1 MKTRSFLNRT
11 AAFALV
17 LMMLVPFLPV
27 FDSAAKAAAEGVNY
41 VSLPI
46 TIRDYADDGML
57 FEYSD
62 ADSIGS
68 GGTSIFGGDASV
80 TPNLKMK
87 NSVNTA
93 NINGTF
99 SMTESTAYTRYTVT
113 GSGAYITW
121 YLSDYYREGGYTRN
135 DLRYAAL
142 KYRTSAAASGTPEIY
157 HRYTNSAGSVV
168 EGTHASIPQDGYN
181 KSDFS
186 YVVIDLGGG
195 DATVNYVTL
204 KPKLASGNY
213 IDIGHVAFFETAAEA
228 SAYNSLQQNGASEV
242 GNTYH
247 MGNNMLYGLLMPNRA
262 TMDYTKSTH
271 TMNPN
276 GDVDTFMHGY
286 LGAIQPGSSSAS
298 SFGNITSVDIPG
310 GSPYRA
316 LVWSKYYNVEG
327 AEYLDVT
334 LENGARQQLYG
345 GRARV
350 GLVEPSI
357 SASSKKLVYKQ
368 NVVDYLAWVLE
379 KSLAVPKQNAD
390 GSYNYNFVQGEKL
403 AELGNKDL
411 ATVLR
416 ENINGGKGTYSDA
429 KSRFNSGALVHPADC
444 DTYYEAAYFLLHS
457 TFTTNTGYGKALNN
471 PYHELQ
477 LIETTNAAGEVCYKF
492 SSAYT
497 ETAYD
502 STNGLIYNT
511 QQVNA
516 PGKVSGWGYGMTTYD
531 NHFNPIPNDGYGITG
546 SKALDI
552 SGYNTNAE
560 LYGRNNYNL
569 SLEGHAQ
576 FVYREDANQYFTFTG
591 DDDVYLFINNVL
603 AMDLGGAHAIS
614 EVTIQLKDVA
624 ETCGL
629 VDGGVYDFDFYY
641 MERHGTAANFAIE
654 TNIQIADP
662 SMVTTKTGY
671 QNGSEVGYN
680 GFIDPALPVNYQ
692 FTLQNNGAAALE
704 NLTFSDPKLNTY
716 LSKDSI
722 TLNSETTWS
731 DLLLAHYDADGTVKT
746 YIPKGKLT
754 EADLKDA
761 LADGILEG
769 EKLLVFGFK
778 HKVGDGTGGTANEW
792 VDNDDGTHSF
802 PNVVYTTA
810 KVENADR
817 ILNGQADYVVRK
829 QNVTID
835 PFHLYSWGENVVQDD
850 GTTAFVLKGSVSIT
864 YAEAIDPIIE
874 AYQRKGLTA
883 PDLTGGTVAIT
894 NASGNADSTAVNPR
908 ATVDDENGIS
918 HAAAG
923 TGMDSYYYVVTN
935 ADNVK
940 YGPVRVDVYTYA
952 VSDNTYVLDYG
963 LAVEL
968 NDDQFGFRTNDVL
981 QLDVNAYPT
990 EVVIDSITAPT
1001 SNYGTFAYDYDKASL
1016 TYTPSAIMNDKDNA
1030 TVVLHVKEQGSA
1042 SVTKFTGVTMLQDII
1057 TAPANVVYYEENF
1070 PGITYVEAEG
1080 NDWVQYTT
1088 VDENG
1093 NIIAGTMQSAD
1104 QSSNYGS
1111 DPNYAVDKNGLL
1123 ADDLGNVIATDTFVL
1138 DASDL
1143 NALQQAGVE
1152 YLNEYL
1158 LGGDSSNGTIKELEV
1173 KTTADVMYF
1182 EFVGTGFE
1190 ILSRTTQDSYAV
1202 IDVSVQKKN
1211 DSGNWQEYTYKPVIT
1226 ESKGGDLYQVP
1237 IISITGLPHDT
1248 YRVVVNAAG
1257 ERVIKG
1263 ETISRILYIDGIR
1276 IYGPLSDEKALDYYN
1291 PEEYQAE
1298 FFEVKQLIEDGSAI
1312 YAGISNT
1319 GDKLLLMAGDTVI
1332 EDTTDSGFVLTSAAD
1347 VDEYMSFGPN
1357 NELYI
1362 DPTSTTTVIAFFLTP
1377 DENVPESAR
1386 TIEIGAHRKADSATE
1401 SNGYV
1406 DLVYGSTAD
1415 VFINAFDN
1423 GTANYEIYSGTEQ
1436 YYTVDVK
1443 DLVLGDD
1450 GRYLV
1455 MIGAVSNENSIEV
1468 LAFTSLKI
1476 AGYEIEFAA
1485 PAMEMSDFDPDEGLP
1500 NMPNTALGEV
1510 KKYYSYVAPKVKRPT
1525 ETMPGTEEPEAPEPE
1540 VPEQEEPVAAV
1551 NEALTVDSAAL
1562 KAANVVS
1569 GKAASLAVKSSTL
1582 AAEAVVYDANGEQV
1596 ELKKANRSEKDGVVT
1611 FTLVFTVTGE
1621 RGQVLDFT
1629 VQLLDAEGLV
1639 SANTETVSVTIK

>member
-1 MKTRSFLNRT
+1 MMKTRSFLNRT
-11 AAFALV
+11 AALALV
-17 LMMLVPFLPV
+17 LTMLVPFLPV

-68 GGTSIFGGDASV
+68 GGTTIFGGDASV
-80 TPNLKMK
+80 TPSLKMK
-87 NSVNTA
+87 NSTNT
-93 NINGTF
+93 NTTF
-99 SMTESTAYTRYTVT
+99 SMTENTAYIRYTVT
-113 GSGAYITW
+113 GSGSYITW
-121 YLSDYYREGGYTRN
+121 KLSDYYREDGYTRN
-135 DLRYAAL
+135 DLRYAAI
-142 KYRTSAAASGTPEIY
+142 KYKTNAAYSSYAPTIGHRASDGDHYVNFST
-157 HRYTNSAGSVV
+157 AGY
-168 EGTHASIPQDGYN
+168 G
-181 KSDFS
+181 KSDFT

-195 DATVNYVTL
+195 SATVNYVTL
-204 KPKLASGNY
+204 FPQLTSSNY
-213 IDIGHVAFFETAAEA
+213 IDIGYVAFFETAAEA

-276 GDVDTFMHGY
+276 GDVDAFMHSY
-286 LGAIQPGSSSAS
+286 LGAIQPGSSSES
-298 SFGNITSVDIPG
+298 SYGNITSVDIPG
-310 GSPYRA
+310 GDLYRA

-327 AEYLDVT
+327 AKYLDVT
-334 LENGARQQLYG
+334 LENGARQQLHG

-357 SASSKKLVYKQ
+357 SASSKNLVYKQ
-368 NVVDYLAWVLE
+368 KVVDYLAWVLE
-379 KSLAVPKQNAD
+379 KSLAVPEKNAD

-416 ENINGGKGTYSDA
+416 ENINGGTGTYSDA

-516 PGKVSGWGYGMTTYD
+516 PGNVSGWGYGMTTYD

-552 SGYNTNAE
+552 SGYGTNAE

-591 DDDVYLFINNVL
+591 DDDVYLFINNEL
-603 AMDLGGAHAIS
+603 AVDLGGAHAIS

-624 ETCGL
+624 ATCGL

-716 LSKDSI
+716 LSADSI

-731 DLLLAHYDADGTVKT
+731 DLLLAHYNA
-746 YIPKGKLT
+746 
-754 EADLKDA
+754 
-761 LADGILEG
+761 
-769 EKLLVFGFK
+769 
-778 HKVGDGTGGTANEW
+778 DGTGGTANEW
-792 VDNDDGTHSF
+792 VDNGDGTHSF

-829 QNVTID
+829 QSVTID
-835 PFHLYSWGENVVQDD
+835 SFHLYSWGNNVVQDD
-850 GTTAFVLKGSVSIT
+850 GTAEFVLNSSVNIT
-864 YAEAIDPIIE
+864 YAEAIDPIIK
-874 AYQRKGLTA
+874 AYQRDGLTV
-883 PDLTGGTVAIT
+883 PHLTGGTVAIT
-894 NASGNADSTAVNPR
+894 NASGNPDSTAVNPR

-940 YGPVRVDVYTYA
+940 YGPVHVDVYT
-952 VSDNTYVLDYG
+952 
-963 LAVEL
+963 
-968 NDDQFGFRTNDVL
+968 
-981 QLDVNAYPT
+981 
-990 EVVIDSITAPT
+990 
-1001 SNYGTFAYDYDKASL
+1001 
-1016 TYTPSAIMNDKDNA
+1016 
-1030 TVVLHVKEQGSA
+1030 
-1042 SVTKFTGVTMLQDII
+1042 
-1057 TAPANVVYYEENF
+1057 
-1070 PGITYVEAEG
+1070 
-1080 NDWVQYTT
+1080 
-1088 VDENG
+1088 
-1093 NIIAGTMQSAD
+1093 
-1104 QSSNYGS
+1104 
-1111 DPNYAVDKNGLL
+1111 
-1123 ADDLGNVIATDTFVL
+1123 
-1138 DASDL
+1138 
-1143 NALQQAGVE
+1143 
-1152 YLNEYL
+1152 
-1158 LGGDSSNGTIKELEV
+1158 
-1173 KTTADVMYF
+1173 
-1182 EFVGTGFE
+1182 
-1190 ILSRTTQDSYAV
+1190 YAV
-1202 IDVSVQKKN
+1202 IDVSVQTKD

-1312 YAGISNT
+1312 YADISNT
-1319 GDKLLLMAGDTVI
+1319 GDELLLMAGDTVI
-1332 EDTTDSGFVLTSAAD
+1332 EDTTGSGLVLTTAAD

-1357 NELYI
+1357 NELYL

-1406 DLVYGSTAD
+1406 DLVYGSTAN
-1415 VFINAFDN
+1415 VFIDAFDN
-1423 GTANYEIYSGTEQ
+1423 ETANYKIYSGTEQ

-1455 MIGAVSNENSIEV
+1455 MIGAVSNENLIEV

-1500 NMPNTALGEV
+1500 NTPNTALGEV
-1510 KKYYSYVAPKVKRPT
+1510 KKYYSYVAPKVERPT

-1540 VPEQEEPVAAV
+1540 APEQEEPVAAV

-1596 ELKKANRSEKDGVVT
+1596 ELKKANRTEKDGVVT